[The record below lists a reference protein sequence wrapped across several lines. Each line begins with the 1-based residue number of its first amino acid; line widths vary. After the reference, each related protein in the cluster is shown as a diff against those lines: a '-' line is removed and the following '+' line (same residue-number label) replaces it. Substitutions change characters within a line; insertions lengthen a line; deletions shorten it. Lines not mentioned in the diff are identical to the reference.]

1 MAGFHGVVDVV
12 LIVERVLKVPIY
24 SHEVG
29 VWDLSNVIKLTA
41 DATGQLCLMCC
52 RGVGCILYIGSSALE
67 QPCVDCLLALEFLDL
82 CEGRFFFLL

>member
-1 MAGFHGVVDVV
+1 MAGFYDVVDEV
-12 LIVERVLKVPIY
+12 LMVERFLEVTNY

-29 VWDLSNVIKLTA
+29 VWDLTNVIQLSA

-52 RGVGCILYIGSSALE
+52 RGVGGILHIGSSALE
-67 QPCVDCLLALEFLDL
+67 QPCVDCLLALKFLDL